1 MIATSQFTISVIKD
15 GKDGAPG
22 ATGPQGVSVEKVVKE
37 YRLSDSS
44 TEMTGSGDGY
54 TWSETK
60 PKIPS
65 GKYLW
70 EHERTDLSNN
80 TSEYSTAHCDIV
92 TSGLVLDVDRNTNAI
107 TSKVWESDITTKINE
122 YDGST
127 GKSIRDRVTK
137 TETDISGIN
146 TTISDIQTDVAGKAD
161 GSAVTTLTTKV
172 NTISDTVDGH
182 TQTIESNT
190 SRIDDAEDEIE
201 STKTIAS
208 QTADKF
214 TWLVKDG
221 TSASNFTL
229 TSRVA
234 ELISPEVVIKDPAGS
249 ATIISGGKIHANAIT
264 TAMLATD
271 AIKSTNYTASL
282 NASSPYS
289 ATGTY
294 LNLTN
299 GNFYTPNFGID
310 NVHGEAYLNGEII
323 ATSGS
328 IGSNA
333 TNYWEIGNVQ
343 DYNMT
348 DSAVIRGHGTAYI
361 QSGYWQLSNDK
372 LNTQYYD
379 SSQSSGVLTYYNNSG
394 TYYDVGQK
402 IPTNFAAYNISD
414 TPVVKWNKAWFY
426 GRKYTGDSVPSFDSD
441 WTYFFEVDSNGN
453 VTTAGDI
460 YEGGVKLSEKYAAIT
475 DIGSAYLPKTGGT
488 ITGNLTVNGAFST
501 NVMLQTNLASTSAGQ
516 LTGNANATVTHGVT
530 GTLGVGNGGTG
541 VNTFTSGAALIGNG
555 SGAIQTRAIK
565 NNLGNSALGWVSND
579 ASTEL
584 VNVNTIAYW
593 NGAYRGTT
601 SNLEYVRLGKL
612 GTVVTHDVEDF
623 ITSDGGIV
631 DGSLQVTDLQAGNLI
646 VTGAG
651 RFTNG
656 LYGDLIGNVTGNVS
670 GTSSGVRDHGNG
682 TNITVQYSG
691 SGISSATQFAA
702 WSGYNIRAISA
713 ANTRN
718 SIEAMYSPKI
728 TTAATADTMTSEGLY
743 RIAFSHSGDTT
754 FPTGNWGD
762 LFTSNHGTMYQ
773 IWMGDNSMAPYKRIY
788 NYSEGTWGAWSN
800 IWDIGAK
807 YDGNGDTISSTY
819 LKLSGGTMTGG
830 IIFNGVQNAISYQGT
845 KATYPLIKFI
855 DNNSD
860 TSGNGIAIGG
870 GGLVVIGGGESS
882 EVIVSDYGGYTAGGG
897 GSEELA
903 LGSDGGIKFY
913 LNAQNETSSAF
924 KAFWNGAGDLY
935 PMTTNTGSL
944 GTSSHKWSN
953 VYATTLHG
961 KLDSKKLTVGNT
973 GKNVDWSGDVS
984 WSKEEIS
991 DVASN
996 TTDGWMSKDDK
1007 AKLDQ
1012 ITVSDIGTVGA
1023 NSIRGATNGG
1033 IDVTITSGVATL
1045 KHTNQLSSGGTAQ
1058 GTANNTT
1065 ITNGGSFTIPTVTYD
1080 INGHITTTGTNK
1092 LTLPNITSVSGNAGT
1107 ATKFASAQSV
1117 TLTGDTT
1124 GTASSQAGWSI
1135 ATTTKLFTG
1144 TSETDPAMTT
1154 SPGTGKIRYSY
1165 NVSNPTGIFSRTDN
1179 SNAIITL
1186 NRHPGNYDSQIGLSS
1201 NGNIYYRVFSNKALD
1216 NTTAWKTMLDSS
1228 NYNTYSPKLD
1238 GTGATGTWG
1247 ISITGNAA
1255 TATSATSATN
1265 ATNAQ
1270 YLTHKSLNSTT
1281 INNTA
1286 GTFAFSGSNDPWND
1300 TDWVGFQVGDN
1311 VDKFQISAN
1320 SSHLVFRQN
1329 DSGGTN
1335 TSWTD
1340 WVTILDTSNYSS
1352 YAVPKT
1358 GGEFT
1363 GAVTGTYYLATA
1375 KMTSAGGKMSEIST
1389 NPRGGLFADGIAMS
1403 NPTTRNDEGW
1413 IRMLGTGESDSVLE
1427 IATGDDASE
1436 QIKVRQYN
1444 TSNAIIHESTLLDAS
1459 GNTALSGRLTIGSST
1474 SAAANTCQLV
1484 MNTSTH
1490 SLDFVFN

>member
-22 ATGPQGVSVEKVVKE
+22 ATGPQGVSVVKVISL

-44 TEMTGSGDGY
+44 NELTGDETLPAY
-54 TWSETK
+54 QWSEEK
-60 PKIPS
+60 PEIPS

-70 EHERTDLSNN
+70 IRERTDLSNN
-80 TSEYSTAHCDIV
+80 TSEYGTAHCDIV

-161 GSAVTTLTTKV
+161 GSTVTTLTTKV

-234 ELISPEVVIKDPAGS
+234 ELISPQVVIKDPAGS

-271 AIKSTNYTASL
+271 AIKSTNYTASP

-402 IPTNFAAYNISD
+402 IPTNFAAYNVND

-541 VNTFTSGAALIGNG
+541 QTSAKNAANAFLNALDTG
-555 SGAIQTRAIK
+555 SSPPTD
-565 NNLGNSALGWVSND
+565 ND
-579 ASTEL
+579 YYISQYA
-584 VNVNTIAYW
+584 
-593 NGAYRGTT
+593 GGGTT
-601 SNLEYVRLGKL
+601 ITTYHRRPMSAMWTWIKRKIDSIYAPDTTYRKL
-612 GTVVTHDVEDF
+612 TNNDF
-623 ITSDGGIV
+623 DTIN
-631 DGSLQVTDLQAGNLI
+631 VTDLNAGNLI

-800 IWDIGAK
+800 IWDIGATK
-807 YDGNGDTISSTY
+807 DGNGNTISSTY
-819 LKLSGGTMTGG
+819 LKLSGGTLTGA
-830 IIFNGVQNAISYQGT
+830 ITFNKVANAIRYTGS
-845 KATYPLIKFI
+845 KATYDMIKFI
-855 DNNSD
+855 DGTDVN
-860 TSGNGIAIGG
+860 GNGISIGG
-870 GGLVVIGGGESS
+870 GGLVVIGSGEASNAITGYYTSGG
-882 EVIVSDYGGYTAGGG
+882 T
-897 GSEELA
+897 EELA
-903 LGSDGGIKFY
+903 LGSDGGIRFFT
-913 LNAQNETSSAF
+913 NVQNGVASSF
-924 KAFWNGAGDLY
+924 QAFWNGNGVLY
-935 PMTTNTGSL
+935 PQTTNTGGL
-944 GTSSHKWSN
+944 GSSSNKWAD

-961 KLDSKKLTVGNT
+961 KLDSKNITVGNT

-1023 NSIRGATNGG
+1023 NSIKGATNGG
-1033 IDVTITSGVATL
+1033 IDVSITSGVATL

-1065 ITNGGSFTIPTVTYD
+1065 LTNGGSFTIPTVTYD

-1124 GTASSQAGWSI
+1124 GTASSQAGWSL
-1135 ATTTKLFTG
+1135 ATTTSSVSPIAQINGDDHAKALKAYFDAHKATIPRTKLINFYSNANGNGSQAMGYFLKDYETNPYGGFFVAHYNNAYYVGIKSGTYTQQRIVTG
-1144 TSETDPAMTT
+1144 TNYTDYTVT
-1154 SPGTGKIRYSY
+1154 KTGS
-1165 NVSNPTGIFSRTDN
+1165 
-1179 SNAIITL
+1179 
-1186 NRHPGNYDSQIGLSS
+1186 
-1201 NGNIYYRVFSNKALD
+1201 
-1216 NTTAWKTMLDSS
+1216 
-1228 NYNTYSPKLD
+1228 
-1238 GTGATGTWG
+1238 GASGTWG

-1255 TATSATSATN
+1255 TATSATTATTATN
-1265 ATNAQ
+1265 AHGLSYGTSDVLDTQEKIDDFLQGGRFMASVFKTASANNIGMSSNDGMILSASWH
-1270 YLTHKSLNSTT
+1270 T
-1281 INNTA
+1281 NNTYGAQLAFDDVTA
-1286 GTFAFSGSNDPWND
+1286 GVFKFRCKNKTWGDWNTVLHSGNY
-1300 TDWVGFQVGDN
+1300 TDY
-1311 VDKFQISAN
+1311 
-1320 SSHLVFRQN
+1320 
-1329 DSGGTN
+1329 T
-1335 TSWTD
+1335 
-1340 WVTILDTSNYSS
+1340 
-1352 YAVPKT
+1352 VPKT

-1363 GAVTGTYYLATA
+1363 GAVTGTSFAASSYISSNNGSGT
-1375 KMTSAGGKMSEIST
+1375 AGGVNLYSRNATMEYAIMFRQTSNQVKHGYVQGDWATYLTM
-1389 NPRGGLFADGIAMS
+1389 GGSAS
-1403 NPTTRNDEGW
+1403 NVGTRGW
-1413 IRMLGTGESDSVLE
+1413 IFKDHVNTKGVASISGAGHAVFNGSV
-1427 IATGDDASE
+1427 TVG
-1436 QIKVRQYN
+1436 
-1444 TSNAIIHESTLLDAS
+1444 
-1459 GNTALSGRLTIGSST
+1459 GNTA
-1474 SAAANTCQLV
+1474 
-1484 MNTSTH
+1484 NTSGMRMEYDAT
-1490 SLDFVFN
+1490 LQCTNFIFN

>member
-22 ATGPQGVSVEKVVKE
+22 ATGPQGISVEKVVKE

-44 TEMTGSGDGY
+44 TELTGDDTLPAY
-54 TWSETK
+54 QWSETK

-70 EHERTDLSNN
+70 ERERTDLSNN
-80 TSEYSTAHCDIV
+80 TSEHGTAHCDIV
-92 TSGLVLDVDRNTNAI
+92 TSGLVLDVDRNTDAI

-137 TETDISGIN
+137 TETNISGIN
-146 TTISDIQTDVAGKAD
+146 TTISEIQTDVAGKAD
-161 GSAVTTLTTKV
+161 GSTVTTLTTKV
-172 NTISDTVDGH
+172 NTISETVDGH

-271 AIKSTNYTASL
+271 AIKSTNYTASS

-294 LNLTN
+294 LNLAN

-328 IGSNA
+328 IGSNT

-379 SSQSSGVLTYYNNSG
+379 SSQSSGVLTYYNDSG

-402 IPTNFAAYNISD
+402 IPTNFAAYNVND

-475 DIGSAYLPKTGGT
+475 DVGSAYLPKTGGT

-541 VNTFTSGAALIGNG
+541 KSSWTANRIIYASATNALSQLGAGTSGQLLKSNG
-555 SGAIQTRAIK
+555 SSAPGWVDQSSIAAGSAINDSDGNAIK
-565 NNLGNSALGWVSND
+565 TTYRKLTNND
-579 ASTEL
+579 FD
-584 VNVNTIAYW
+584 TI
-593 NGAYRGTT
+593 N
-601 SNLEYVRLGKL
+601 
-612 GTVVTHDVEDF
+612 
-623 ITSDGGIV
+623 
-631 DGSLQVTDLQAGNLI
+631 VTDLNAGNLI

-656 LYGDLIGNVTGNVS
+656 LYGDLIGNVTGNVVGNIT
-670 GTSSGVRDHGNG
+670 GTSTGVLDSGDGK
-682 TNITVQYSG
+682 TITFQYSG
-691 SGISSATQFAA
+691 SGISTTNWFGA
-702 WSGYNIRAISA
+702 WSGYKMMAISS
-713 ANTRN
+713 ANARN
-718 SIEAMYSPKI
+718 AMQALYNPRI
-728 TTAATADTMTSEGLY
+728 TTAATADTFTDNGLY
-743 RIAFSHSGDTT
+743 TIAFGHSDDTT
-754 FPTGNWGD
+754 FPVTNNGN
-762 LFTSNHGTMYQ
+762 LFVSNPGTMYQ
-773 IWMGDNSMAPYKRIY
+773 LYMGDISMSIYKRVRS
-788 NYSEGTWGAWSN
+788 NSTLEWGAWSN

-860 TSGNGIAIGG
+860 TYGNSIAIGG

-913 LNAQNETSSAF
+913 LNAQNGTSSAF

-1023 NSIRGATNGG
+1023 NSIKGATNGG

-1065 ITNGGSFTIPTVTYD
+1065 LTNGGSFTIPTVTYD
-1080 INGHITTTGTNK
+1080 INGHITTAGTNK

-1135 ATTTKLFTG
+1135 TTKTDRLSTVGDNRGAATTPNDYVNKIIFQGLKTNSSFG
-1144 TSETDPAMTT
+1144 SPSTDQ
-1154 SPGTGKIRYSY
+1154 YSY
-1165 NVSNPTGIFSRTDN
+1165 VVGLRGWADSSGGNAHELAFNNSGIYRRSGFT
-1179 SNAIITL
+1179 
-1186 NRHPGNYDSQIGLSS
+1186 
-1201 NGNIYYRVFSNKALD
+1201 IYWGPWLK
-1216 NTTAWKTMLDSS
+1216 MLDSD
-1228 NYNTYSPKLD
+1228 NYTDYTVTK
-1238 GTGATGTWG
+1238 TGSGASGTWG

-1255 TATSATSATN
+1255 TATSATN

-1286 GTFAFSGSNDPWND
+1286 GTFAFSGSGDPWD
-1300 TDWVGFQVGDN
+1300 GTDWVGFQVGDN

-1320 SSHLVFRQN
+1320 ASHLVFRQN

-1335 TSWTD
+1335 TSWMD

-1352 YAVPKT
+1352 YALPLAGGTMTGTITTTHGKEALHFPSTAGAFGAGAVYGTSGNEALSVVTKNAITSFMVVHGSDPATWANGTWQSAAPTLQTKNKSVYVNELIAQNT
-1358 GGEFT
+1358 TPTYNFKVNGTSYLGGEVRVSHNNADT
-1363 GAVTGTYYLATA
+1363 ESVSLKYNEAT
-1375 KMTSAGGKMSEIST
+1375 K
-1389 NPRGGLFADGIAMS
+1389 
-1403 NPTTRNDEGW
+1403 
-1413 IRMLGTGESDSVLE
+1413 
-1427 IATGDDASE
+1427 
-1436 QIKVRQYN
+1436 
-1444 TSNAIIHESTLLDAS
+1444 
-1459 GNTALSGRLTIGSST
+1459 
-1474 SAAANTCQLV
+1474 
-1484 MNTSTH
+1484 
-1490 SLDFVFN
+1490 SLDFIFN

>member
-15 GKDGAPG
+15 GKDGASG

-54 TWSETK
+54 IWSETK

-70 EHERTDLSNN
+70 ERERTDLSNN
-80 TSEYSTAHCDIV
+80 TSEYGTAHCDIV

-161 GSAVTTLTTKV
+161 GSTVTTLTTKV

-271 AIKSTNYTASL
+271 AIKSTNYTASS

-294 LNLTN
+294 LNLAN

-402 IPTNFAAYNISD
+402 IPTNFAAHNVSD

-475 DIGSAYLPKTGGT
+475 DVGSAYLPKTGGT

-541 VNTFTSGAALIGNG
+541 KSSWTANRIIYASATNALSQLGAGTSGQLLKSNG
-555 SGAIQTRAIK
+555 SSAPGWVDQSSIAAGSAINDSDGNAIK
-565 NNLGNSALGWVSND
+565 TTYRKLTNND
-579 ASTEL
+579 FD
-584 VNVNTIAYW
+584 TI
-593 NGAYRGTT
+593 N
-601 SNLEYVRLGKL
+601 
-612 GTVVTHDVEDF
+612 
-623 ITSDGGIV
+623 
-631 DGSLQVTDLQAGNLI
+631 VTDLNAGNII
-646 VTGAG
+646 VTGGA

-656 LYGDLIGNVTGNVS
+656 LYGDLTGNVTGNVVGNIT
-670 GTSSGVRDHGNG
+670 GTSTGVLDSGDGE
-682 TNITVQYSG
+682 TITFQYSG
-691 SGISSATQFAA
+691 SGISTTNWFAA

-718 SIEAMYSPKI
+718 SIEAMYSPRI
-728 TTAATADTMTSEGLY
+728 TTAATADTFTDNGLY
-743 RIAFSHSGDTT
+743 TIAFGHTDDTT
-754 FPTGNWGD
+754 FPVTNNGN
-762 LFTSNHGTMYQ
+762 LFVSNPGTMYQ
-773 IWMGDNSMAPYKRIY
+773 LYMGDISMSVYKRVRS
-788 NYSEGTWGAWSN
+788 NSTLEWGAWSN
-800 IWDIGAK
+800 IWDIGATK
-807 YDGNGDTISSTY
+807 DGNGNTISSTY
-819 LKLSGGTMTGG
+819 LKLSGGTLTGA
-830 IIFNGVQNAISYQGT
+830 ITFNKVANAIRYTGS
-845 KATYPLIKFI
+845 KATYDMIKFI
-855 DNNSD
+855 DGTDVN
-860 TSGNGIAIGG
+860 GNGISIGS
-870 GGLVVIGGGESS
+870 GGLVVIGSGEASNA
-882 EVIVSDYGGYTAGGG
+882 ITGYYTSGAT
-897 GSEELA
+897 EELA
-903 LGSDGGIKFY
+903 LGSDGGIRFFT
-913 LNAQNETSSAF
+913 NVQNGVASSF
-924 KAFWNGAGDLY
+924 QAFWNGNGVLY
-935 PMTTNTGSL
+935 PQTTNTGGL
-944 GTSSHKWSN
+944 GSSSNKWAD

-961 KLDSKKLTVGNT
+961 KLDSKNITVGNT
-973 GKNVDWSGDVS
+973 GKNVDWSGNVS

-1023 NSIRGATNGG
+1023 NSIKGATNGG

-1065 ITNGGSFTIPTVTYD
+1065 LTNGGSFTIPTVTYD

-1135 ATTTKLFTG
+1135 TTKTDRLSTVGDKRDVTTTPDDYKNKIIFQGLKTN
-1144 TSETDPAMTT
+1144 TSFGSPSTDQ
-1154 SPGTGKIRYSY
+1154 YSY
-1165 NVSNPTGIFSRTDN
+1165 VVGLRGWGNSSGGNAHELAFNNSGIFR
-1179 SNAIITL
+1179 
-1186 NRHPGNYDSQIGLSS
+1186 RHG
-1201 NGNIYYRVFSNKALD
+1201 A
-1216 NTTAWKTMLDSS
+1216 TTAWGSWIKMLDSE
-1228 NYNTYSPKLD
+1228 NYTSYTVTK
-1238 GTGATGTWG
+1238 TGSGASGTWG
-1247 ISITGNAA
+1247 INISGT
-1255 TATSATSATN
+1255 ATN
-1265 ATNAQ
+1265 ATNATNAK
-1270 YLTHKSLNSTT
+1270 YWGFVAANELRLD
-1281 INNTA
+1281 INTKPSSA
-1286 GTFAFSGSNDPWND
+1286 
-1300 TDWVGFQVGDN
+1300 
-1311 VDKFQISAN
+1311 ISAYIGYKWSDGSADAKIN
-1320 SSHLVFRQN
+1320 DYRFCNGGGRLAGVYASTFYGDLSGNASSATKATQDSDGNAINTTYLKL
-1329 DSGGTN
+1329 SGGTMTGTITTPHGKEALHFQSTNGSYGAGVVYGINGNEALSVITKNAVTSFMVVHGSDPATWANGTWYSAAPTLQTKNKSVYVNELIAQN
-1335 TSWTD
+1335 TTPTYNFK
-1340 WVTILDTSNYSS
+1340 VNGTSYL
-1352 YAVPKT
+1352 
-1358 GGEFT
+1358 GGEVRVSHNNADT
-1363 GAVTGTYYLATA
+1363 ESVSLKYNEAT
-1375 KMTSAGGKMSEIST
+1375 K
-1389 NPRGGLFADGIAMS
+1389 
-1403 NPTTRNDEGW
+1403 
-1413 IRMLGTGESDSVLE
+1413 
-1427 IATGDDASE
+1427 
-1436 QIKVRQYN
+1436 
-1444 TSNAIIHESTLLDAS
+1444 
-1459 GNTALSGRLTIGSST
+1459 
-1474 SAAANTCQLV
+1474 
-1484 MNTSTH
+1484 

>member
-1 MIATSQFTISVIKD
+1 MIATSQFTISVVND
-15 GKDGAPG
+15 GQDGVGIVSTIIEYAVSSSGTIPPG
-22 ATGPQGVSVEKVVKE
+22 NALIDESGNELVSNQGDVLTDGNWSTTIPTIPEGYFLWTRTRFILSNGTFDMVYAVAYQGEEGLQGVSVVSEQRQ

-44 TEMTGSGDGY
+44 TELTGSGVGY
-54 TWSETK
+54 SWQTEK
-60 PKIPS
+60 PTVGS
-65 GKYLW
+65 GQYIW
-70 EHERTDLSNN
+70 ERVATTLSNN
-80 TSEYSTAHCDIV
+80 NIIYSDAVCDVV
-92 TSGLVLDVDRNTNAI
+92 TSGLVFDVDRNSNAI

-161 GSAVTTLTTKV
+161 GSTVTTLTTKV

-271 AIKSTNYTASL
+271 AIKSTNYTASP

-328 IGSNA
+328 IGSNS

-402 IPTNFAAYNISD
+402 IPTNFAAYNVND

-601 SNLEYVRLGKL
+601 SNLEYVKLGKL

-656 LYGDLIGNVTGNVS
+656 LYGDLTGNISGSSTKVKDSGDSADTTFAYSKAGVTSPSWLAAWDGYELRKISPANVLSTIGALPLAGGTLTGAVNLANNVWNKIGDDVQIGDINKAGMLGIQGVNGNTGIFFTTYKQTSKTTGGSIVWDGTKFTITGTVATSISGNAATATTANSAGKWTNGITLTVGGTGKTIDGSADVSFGKSEISGVAQPASTDTGVTSNAGWMSGADKYKLDSITVTSGGAIATKNITVERGLQDASTVEGVYQLGHSNSIAAGTVS
-670 GTSSGVRDHGNG
+670 GTSNSGNVAFGS
-682 TNITVQYSG
+682 TVT
-691 SGISSATQFAA
+691 I
-702 WSGYNIRAISA
+702 
-713 ANTRN
+713 
-718 SIEAMYSPKI
+718 PKI
-728 TTAATADTMTSEGLY
+728 TYDAYGHITAATT
-743 RIAFSHSGDTT
+743 TT
-754 FPTGNWGD
+754 FKLPAAPT
-762 LFTSNHGTMYQ
+762 
-773 IWMGDNSMAPYKRIY
+773 
-788 NYSEGTWGAWSN
+788 
-800 IWDIGAK
+800 
-807 YDGNGDTISSTY
+807 
-819 LKLSGGTMTGG
+819 
-830 IIFNGVQNAISYQGT
+830 
-845 KATYPLIKFI
+845 
-855 DNNSD
+855 
-860 TSGNGIAIGG
+860 
-870 GGLVVIGGGESS
+870 
-882 EVIVSDYGGYTAGGG
+882 
-897 GSEELA
+897 
-903 LGSDGGIKFY
+903 
-913 LNAQNETSSAF
+913 
-924 KAFWNGAGDLY
+924 
-935 PMTTNTGSL
+935 
-944 GTSSHKWSN
+944 
-953 VYATTLHG
+953 
-961 KLDSKKLTVGNT
+961 
-973 GKNVDWSGDVS
+973 
-984 WSKEEIS
+984 
-991 DVASN
+991 
-996 TTDGWMSKDDK
+996 
-1007 AKLDQ
+1007 
-1012 ITVSDIGTVGA
+1012 
-1023 NSIRGATNGG
+1023 
-1033 IDVTITSGVATL
+1033 
-1045 KHTNQLSSGGTAQ
+1045 
-1058 GTANNTT
+1058 
-1065 ITNGGSFTIPTVTYD
+1065 TVT
-1080 INGHITTTGTNK
+1080 
-1092 LTLPNITSVSGNAGT
+1092 GNAGT
-1107 ATKFASAQSV
+1107 ATQFASAQSV

-1135 ATTTKLFTG
+1135 ATRTTKLSG
-1144 TSETDPAMTT
+1144 INASGAAQSGTT
-1154 SPGTGKIRYSY
+1154 SRPTTANTQYADTGLRYYLATSSMGTGKPGADAHIIHMPWDTGAWDVQIALCHGPYLQIRSETGTANTWGNWITVLDANNYTSY
-1165 NVSNPTGIFSRTDN
+1165 TVT
-1179 SNAIITL
+1179 
-1186 NRHPGNYDSQIGLSS
+1186 
-1201 NGNIYYRVFSNKALD
+1201 
-1216 NTTAWKTMLDSS
+1216 KT
-1228 NYNTYSPKLD
+1228 
-1238 GTGATGTWG
+1238 GTGASGTWG
-1247 ISITGNAA
+1247 ISISGTAGSATKATQDSDGNAINTTYAKLSGA
-1255 TATSATSATN
+1255 T
-1265 ATNAQ
+1265 
-1270 YLTHKSLNSTT
+1270 
-1281 INNTA
+1281 
-1286 GTFAFSGSNDPWND
+1286 
-1300 TDWVGFQVGDN
+1300 
-1311 VDKFQISAN
+1311 
-1320 SSHLVFRQN
+1320 
-1329 DSGGTN
+1329 
-1335 TSWTD
+1335 
-1340 WVTILDTSNYSS
+1340 
-1352 YAVPKT
+1352 
-1358 GGEFT
+1358 FT

-1375 KMTSAGGKMSEIST
+1375 KMTLAGGKMSEIST

-1403 NPTTRNDEGW
+1403 NPATRDDEGW

-1444 TSNAIIHESTLLDAS
+1444 TSSAIIHESTLLDAS
-1459 GNTALSGRLTIGSST
+1459 GNTALSGRLTLGSGT
-1474 SAAANTCQLV
+1474 SAAANTCQLY
-1484 MNTSTH
+1484 MNTATQ
-1490 SLDFVFN
+1490 SLDFIFN